1 MQSKFSKIGF
11 VLAVAGSAVG
21 LGNAWKFPTLVG
33 QNGGS
38 AFVLLYLVLTLGVG
52 FVIFLAELSIGK
64 LSEKDPVN
72 AYKSLAPTHKR
83 AWGLAGW
90 TMVGAILIASFYS
103 VVIGWVV
110 RYFVASFGTLPA
122 DIAQSKQTF
131 EHLLSQE
138 ALVQMLCF
146 TFVFLFVF
154 WVVSKGIKSG
164 IERLNVY
171 MMPTLFVLLC
181 LMLCYAAFKEGFG
194 SAASFLFVPNFS
206 ALSLNSILAAL
217 GLAFF
222 SLSLG
227 VGTIMTYSASLPDRT
242 NFITSTIWIIAI
254 NILIGLMMG
263 LIVFTFIFE
272 FGADPTQQ
280 GPGLIFVSLM
290 TLFAKLGIVG
300 NVLAVAFFLS
310 LFFAGVT
317 SAVSMIE
324 PFAFYLINTYKMS
337 RLKAL
342 VCIGVVV
349 YALGTMCVFSYI
361 SATSEA
367 LTLFG
372 KSFFDCLDYLSSNII
387 MPIGGI
393 CAAAFVGFVLKK
405 EALQILFKP
414 YMSGI
419 WFEVWYFFLRFISPL
434 AIILVAL
441 NQLFPQILPKILGFL
456 GV

>member
-1 MQSKFSKIGF
+1 
-11 VLAVAGSAVG
+11 
-21 LGNAWKFPTLVG
+21 
-33 QNGGS
+33 
-38 AFVLLYLVLTLGVG
+38 
-52 FVIFLAELSIGK
+52 
-64 LSEKDPVN
+64 
-72 AYKSLAPTHKR
+72 
-83 AWGLAGW
+83 
-90 TMVGAILIASFYS
+90 
-103 VVIGWVV
+103 
-110 RYFVASFGTLPA
+110 
-122 DIAQSKQTF
+122 
-131 EHLLSQE
+131 
-138 ALVQMLCF
+138 
-146 TFVFLFVF
+146 
-154 WVVSKGIKSG
+154 
-164 IERLNVY
+164 
-171 MMPTLFVLLC
+171 
-181 LMLCYAAFKEGFG
+181 
-194 SAASFLFVPNFS
+194 
-206 ALSLNSILAAL
+206 
-217 GLAFF
+217 
-222 SLSLG
+222 
-227 VGTIMTYSASLPDRT
+227 
-242 NFITSTIWIIAI
+242 
-254 NILIGLMMG
+254 MG

-290 TLFAKLGIVG
+290 TLFAKLGLVG
-300 NVLAVAFFLS
+300 NILAVAFFLS

-441 NQLFPQILPKILGFL
+441 NQLFPQILPNLPKILVYFGTQILQKF
-456 GV
+456 